1 MFPIAFAWFALLS
14 GLALTPITAVAQLDD
29 GAFVAYPFS
38 IGMAGFAGATSLA
51 EVAMQRTASRPDA
64 AQVFLAIIDNDRRSD
79 VAKLY
84 ALCGLKQI
92 GSPSFQ
98 SAAGRFASLEKRV
111 SVLHGGVLQ
120 KERLGDVVARITRWT
135 CSRP

>member
-29 GAFVAYPFS
+29 GAFDAYPFS

-84 ALCGLKQI
+84 ALCGLKRI

-111 SVLHGGVLQ
+111 SVLHGDVLQ

>member
-1 MFPIAFAWFALLS
+1 MSFPQSAWLAVFPCFALCQ
-14 GLALTPITAVAQLDD
+14 GTALAEIDD
-29 GAFVAYPFS
+29 AAFDAYPFS
-38 IGMAGFAGATSLA
+38 IGLAGFAGAQSRA
-51 EVAMQRTASRPDA
+51 EVAMQRTALRPDA
-64 AQVFLAIIDNDRRSD
+64 AQVFSAVINDDRRSD

-92 GSPSFQ
+92 GSPLFQ
-98 SAAGRFASLEKRV
+98 SAAGRFASLERRV
-111 SVLHGGVLQ
+111 SVLHGDVLQ